1 MRTCHYRIN
10 EYCIIVLYCI
20 SINSSLGSK
29 CDLAS
34 DAQHGQ
40 LSVLLSCIF
49 CTARC
54 KCIEVYNRV
63 VFMNTEKLPNYT
75 QRHKMLR
82 YIGIAVLE
90 VTVHV
95 GCFPVQRFSTE
106 KKKSCRRRNRVT
118 EHLRLS
124 MIVCGVASQT
134 LALSKRRRADRVAVY
149 YHRTLIT
156 LVLDARSTS
165 AFTRT
170 RELHT

>member
-1 MRTCHYRIN
+1 
-10 EYCIIVLYCI
+10 
-20 SINSSLGSK
+20 
-29 CDLAS
+29 
-34 DAQHGQ
+34 
-40 LSVLLSCIF
+40 
-49 CTARC
+49 
-54 KCIEVYNRV
+54 
-63 VFMNTEKLPNYT
+63 MNTEKLANYT

-82 YIGIAVLE
+82 YIGITVLE
-90 VTVHV
+90 VLDV
-95 GCFPVQRFSTE
+95 FRYNASLQK